1 MRFLYMKIAGC
12 AMAVPASVF
21 FFESVLIDENSKQR
35 FNGRVKKLLARNRM
49 SF

>member
-12 AMAVPASVF
+12 AMAVPASV

-49 SF
+49 IS